1 MTKLCIVLPVL
12 ALCWS
17 PFALCVGGAPFRCIS
32 LDQLGFTPG
41 HDPGGLGPRWSRG
54 SGSRA
59 VLFDVVRGVI
69 LYDNMV
75 VRVPGELRSCSGRP
89 CLAPSAAE
97 FVEDV
102 LALPARSGLNH
113 RCEVTPPYRLGGR
126 GRGSVTRQPGHGGV
140 DPGTGYAGLQEKTI
154 VLAIARELAEVL
166 EAEGL
171 EVFLTRQED
180 YALGLGQR
188 AGIARALGAELL
200 LSIHVNWGQRKE
212 ANGSE
217 TFFLDP
223 QASDDEARL
232 LASLENGASEF
243 REEVPQLQWIL
254 SDLRRERQQQLS
266 MVLADLVQDQVAT
279 ALLRENRGVKHAPF
293 YLLYSADVPAVLVEL
308 GFLSNEEDRRLL
320 THERERFVGALG
332 RAVLAYKQ
340 QLRREGGSNDAQ

>member
-1 MTKLCIVLPVL
+1 
-12 ALCWS
+12 
-17 PFALCVGGAPFRCIS
+17 
-32 LDQLGFTPG
+32 
-41 HDPGGLGPRWSRG
+41 
-54 SGSRA
+54 
-59 VLFDVVRGVI
+59 
-69 LYDNMV
+69 
-75 VRVPGELRSCSGRP
+75 
-89 CLAPSAAE
+89 
-97 FVEDV
+97 
-102 LALPARSGLNH
+102 
-113 RCEVTPPYRLGGR
+113 
-126 GRGSVTRQPGHGGV
+126 V

-243 REEVPQLQWIL
+243 REAVPQLQWIL